1 MTFSTKIIHPIR
13 YVFVCPQS
21 CSLAVL
27 MTELTFLQGFVFIW
41 RQISG
46 DCTTTPFCSP
56 TLRCCFCLLS
66 LLLLLSPKYCWSSFQ
81 LYSHLLSFSGIVAG
95 DRIQR
100 LLPFGAFFTFT
111 ICLISLGRAGN
122 HSRPEKFPPK
132 YRFSRGVVWHPHL
145 QHPDYICNLCA
156 ELLCEQ
162 PMTNVI
168 GSRLGAKN
176 PWRSFSKGQG
186 QSHMPWNC

>member
-46 DCTTTPFCSP
+46 DCTTTPFCSL
-56 TLRCCFCLLS
+56 TLCCCFCLLS

-81 LYSHLLSFSGIVAG
+81 LYSHLLSFSRIVAG
-95 DRIQR
+95 DNSVSASFWRI
-100 LLPFGAFFTFT
+100 LHLHHMSIT
-111 ICLISLGRAGN
+111 SLGRAGN

-162 PMTNVI
+162 PMTNVTS
-168 GSRLGAKN
+168 SRLGAKN
-176 PWRSFSKGQG
+176 PWRSFRKGQG